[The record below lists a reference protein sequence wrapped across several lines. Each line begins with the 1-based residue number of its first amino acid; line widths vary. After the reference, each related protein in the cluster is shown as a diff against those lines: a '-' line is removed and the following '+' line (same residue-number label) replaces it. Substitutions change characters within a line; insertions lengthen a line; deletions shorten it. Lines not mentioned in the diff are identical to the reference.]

1 MKRVEKHCYVDRYK
15 NVDSSFRHVHAI
27 DILTLLMLLAG
38 DYVSR
43 ESDESVVRHQ
53 DLEEGG
59 HHQEGRGRSHHDRKE
74 SPSGKRHPRYC

>member
-1 MKRVEKHCYVDRYK
+1 MF
-15 NVDSSFRHVHAI
+15 S
-27 DILTLLMLLAG
+27 G

-43 ESDESVVRHQ
+43 ESDEPVVRHQ

-74 SPSGKRHPRYC
+74 SPTGDLRPHYCSYSSYQGLRRA